1 MTEIIVTDH
10 ALVRWLERA
19 RGIEMEDIRAELA
32 ENARPFA
39 KIGAMHA
46 EVGGLWLVFDGV
58 KLVTVTP
65 EKPDPRQTA
74 RHDRYAVN
82 GTDNRGEEPHWKGR
96 NRRGGK
102 SGPG

>member
-32 ENARPFA
+32 DIARPYA

-58 KLVTVTP
+58 KLVTVQP
-65 EKPDPRQTA
+65 GKPDPRQTA
-74 RHDRYAVN
+74 RHDRHRIN
-82 GTDNRGEEPHWKGR
+82 GTDQRGEKPHWKWR
-96 NRRGGK
+96 KRRGGK
-102 SGPG
+102 